1 MFLFLLIW
9 ALGANWI
16 AYRKQFYFF
25 PTDNKKETPFITLLQ
40 LGIGFGIYLIIALL
54 IAPLIVNFLS
64 QAISNQL
71 NLQSSVLLV
80 TGVQVFSLIT
90 LFCLLQLFFFY
101 QSPDLLKKIWK
112 NTSSP
117 RSKPIEFDLGL
128 GVMTWF
134 ISFPVVTILGELFDL
149 FLKLFFNVKHFEQI
163 AVKFVKQALGSPFS
177 LIFAL
182 ISVLIMAPLIEEFLF
197 RGILQTYLKKRIG
210 ARSAIL
216 ISALLFSLFHFSWNQ
231 GLGNISLI
239 FSLFLL
245 GVYLGFLYHR
255 QESLW
260 APIGLHMSFNAISAF
275 RILFFPEVAV

>member
-1 MFLFLLIW
+1 MFFFLLIW
-9 ALGANWI
+9 ALAANWL

-25 PTDNKKETPFITLLQ
+25 PADNKKETPFISLLQ
-40 LGIGFGIYLIIALL
+40 LGIGFAIYLIIALV
-54 IAPLIVNFLS
+54 IAPSIVAFLS
-64 QAISNQL
+64 GAIAGRL
-71 NLQSSVLLV
+71 NMQSSILLV

-90 LFCLLQLFFFY
+90 LFCLLQFFYFY

-112 NTSSP
+112 NTASS

-128 GVMTWF
+128 GVLTWF
-134 ISFPVVTILGELFDL
+134 ISFPVVTILGELFD
-149 FLKLFFNVKHFEQI
+149 FILKLFFDLKQFEQI

-182 ISVLIMAPLIEEFLF
+182 FSVLVMAPIIEEFLF
-197 RGILQTYLKKRIG
+197 RGILQTYFKKRVG

-245 GVYLGFLYHR
+245 GLYLGFLYHR

-275 RILFFPEVAV
+275 RILFLPEVAV